1 MIKYLDE
8 DYIIAES
15 KNNNKPIQ
23 DNVELVHISKDFV
36 CSEEQEKVLEDLAIL
51 NGYTR
56 GKSFNFSP

>member
-23 DNVELVHISKDFV
+23 DDIELVHVSKDV
-36 CSEEQEKVLEDLAIL
+36 TCSKEQEKVLEDLAIL
-51 NGYTR
+51 NGYIR